1 MNYFEFYGIEQAFS
15 ADEAAVK
22 RKFYQLSKE
31 YHPDFYVNDSLEKQQ
46 EILELSTLNNK
57 AFQVLSKPEKRLEYI
72 LQLHNQI
79 AEGDKYQLSQDF
91 LMEMMEINESLMELE
106 FDFDAAALE
115 NINKQIFSV
124 EEDLL
129 LELNMNTSRFDKS
142 QNQEEK
148 ELFLLK
154 IKDLY
159 YRQKY
164 LLRIKDR
171 LNTFAHRYG
180 K

>member
-1 MNYFEFYGIEQAFS
+1 MNYFEFYGIPEAFNT
-15 ADEAAVK
+15 DEAVIK

-31 YHPDFYVNDSLEKQQ
+31 YHPDFYVNDTPEKQQ

-57 AFQVLSKPEKRLEYI
+57 AFQVLSKPEMRLEYI
-72 LQLHNQI
+72 LKHYNQV
-79 AEGDKYQLSQDF
+79 AEGDKYQLPQDF
-91 LMEMMEINESLMELE
+91 LMEMMEVNEALMELE
-106 FDFDAAALE
+106 FDADE
-115 NINKQIFSV
+115 NVLKAIQQQVLTI
-124 EEDLL
+124 EEELL
-129 LELNMNTSRFDKS
+129 LELNLNTTKFDKTEKK
-142 QNQEEK
+142 EEK